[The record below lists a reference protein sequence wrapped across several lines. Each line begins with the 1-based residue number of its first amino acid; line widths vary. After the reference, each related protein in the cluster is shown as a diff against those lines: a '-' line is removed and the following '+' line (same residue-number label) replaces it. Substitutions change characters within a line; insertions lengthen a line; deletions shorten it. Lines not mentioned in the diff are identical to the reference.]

1 MDPNQYLGS
10 KISLI
15 SKSDV
20 RYEGI
25 LYAINPKESTV
36 YLQNGMSPTNQPTNY
51 MMLQEPLHLLPRLL
65 YQMID

>member
-36 YLQNGMSPTNQPTNY
+36 YLQNGIV
-51 MMLQEPLHLLPRLL
+51 LLRRSCCTVCARVHALL
-65 YQMID
+65 WIH